1 MIQEIFLQNVK
12 EIQKSIYDYNPIRLE
27 PSEWIENNVFLTS
40 AESKYAGFFSYDR
53 SPYSKEIVDALSPSS
68 DVEMVAVMK
77 CVQSG
82 FTAGVIVPTIVY
94 TIGQNPC
101 NVIFVSGSDQL
112 VRDTVRDRLD
122 PVIQNSGNL
131 KELIR
136 PNSIKKAN
144 HRTGDTDVKK
154 EFLGGALT
162 CLTYRPSKLRQYSAK
177 IILADEFDDAPRN
190 NVTEGSIRSLLEG
203 RTVSFGDSKKL
214 CYISSPTTKGIS
226 NIEEVYEMGDK
237 RKWNWECP
245 HCKTYIPILWRVER
259 ENGSFGGI
267 KWELDENNELIED
280 SVHYECQNCTGKIE
294 YRQKTQLNLTGKW
307 IPTSKPI
314 RPQYRSYSFNA
325 LCIPAG
331 FDNWVTIVYQW
342 LKACPKNQPVDI
354 GLLKSFTNTRLGEL
368 WEDRGISP
376 RSNELMNNIGE
387 YEIGKIPDITCEA
400 DGNGKIA
407 LITLACDLGGIMDI
421 VNNNEDVRL
430 DWEILAHTSNGQTY
444 SINHG
449 SIGTFKRSKWRNNDD
464 KNKDSDRER
473 FTYIDGVSNSVWP
486 IFKKI
491 IYDSIEGESGI
502 YYDIDVTVIDTGN
515 FTKLANNF
523 ISSIKDRK
531 VFGVKGRADE
541 SYMKIDKN
549 TPLINHS
556 KTDRGTNYIVE
567 VELIKDKLANDMALI
582 CGTDGTQPNG
592 FMNFPQPYE
601 GKYNLKNYFS
611 HYESEHRV
619 PLIKN
624 DVEIGFK
631 WKKKRENNHFWDCR
645 VYGMAAREIFIA
657 DLKLYD
663 SKNRDLN
670 WINYCEL
677 INN

>member
-1 MIQEIFLQNVK
+1 MIQEIFLQNIK
-12 EIQKSIYDYNPIRLE
+12 EIQNSIYDYDPIRLE

-53 SPYSKEIVDALSPSS
+53 SPYSREIVDSLSPTS

-136 PNSIKKAN
+136 PNSLKKAN

-259 ENGSFGGI
+259 EDGTFGGI
-267 KWELDENNELIED
+267 KWELDENNELKED
-280 SVHYECQNCTGKIE
+280 TVHYECQNCNGKIE
-294 YRQKTQLNLTGKW
+294 YRQKTQLNLSGKW
-307 IPTSKPI
+307 IPTAKPV

-331 FDNWVTIVYQW
+331 FDNWITIVYQW

-368 WEDRGISP
+368 WEDRGVTP
-376 RSNELMNNIGE
+376 RSNDLMNNVGE
-387 YEIGKIPDITCEA
+387 YEIGKIPDLTSEA

-421 VNNNEDVRL
+421 VNQNEDVRL
-430 DWEILAHTSNGQTY
+430 DWELLAHTSNGQTY

-449 SIGTFKRSKWRNNDD
+449 SIGTFKRSKWRNNND

-473 FTYIDGVSNSVWP
+473 FTYIDGVHNSVWP
-486 IFKKI
+486 IFKEI
-491 IYDSIEGESGI
+491 IYKPIEGESGI

-523 ISSIKDRK
+523 ISGIKDRK

-541 SYMKIDKN
+541 SYLKTDRN
-549 TPLINHS
+549 APLINHS
-556 KTDRGTNYIVE
+556 KTDKGTNYIIE
-567 VELIKDKLANDMALI
+567 VELIKDKLASDMALI

-592 FMNFPQPYE
+592 FMNFPQPFD

-657 DLKLYD
+657 DLKLYE

-670 WINYCEL
+670 WENYCQMV
-677 INN
+677 NM

>member
-267 KWELDENNELIED
+267 KWQLDENNELIED

>member
-1 MIQEIFLQNVK
+1 MIQEIFLQNIK
-12 EIQKSIYDYNPIRLE
+12 EIQNSIYDYNPIRLE

-245 HCKTYIPILWRVER
+245 HCKTYIPILWRVEK
-259 ENGSFGGI
+259 EDGTFGGI
-267 KWELDENNELIED
+267 KWDLNDNGELIED
-280 SVHYECQNCTGKIE
+280 SVHYECQNCSGKIE
-294 YRQKTQLNLTGKW
+294 YRQKTQLNLSGKW
-307 IPTSKPI
+307 IPTAKPI

-331 FDNWVTIVYQW
+331 FDNWTTIVYQW

-368 WEDRGISP
+368 WEDRGVSP

-387 YEIGKIPDITCEA
+387 YQIGKIPDITCEA

-407 LITLACDLGGIMDI
+407 LISLACDLGGIMDI
-421 VNNNEDVRL
+421 VNQNEDVRL
-430 DWEILAHTSNGQTY
+430 DWELLAHTSNGQTY

-449 SIGTFKRSKWRNNDD
+449 SIGTFKRSKWRNNND

-473 FTYIDGVSNSVWP
+473 FTYIDGVPNSVWP

-502 YYDIDVTVIDTGN
+502 YYDIDITVIDTGN

-567 VELIKDKLANDMALI
+567 VELIKDKLASDMTLI
-582 CGTDGTQPNG
+582 CGSDGTQPNG
-592 FMNFPQPYE
+592 FMNFPQPAE
-601 GKYNLKNYFS
+601 GFYNLKNYFS

-657 DLKLYD
+657 DLKLYE

-670 WINYCEL
+670 WENYCQM
-677 INN
+677 INM

>member
-1 MIQEIFLQNVK
+1 MIQEIFLQNIK
-12 EIQKSIYDYNPIRLE
+12 EIQNSIYDYDPIRLE

-53 SPYSKEIVDALSPSS
+53 SPYSREIVDSLSPTS

-82 FTAGVIVPTIVY
+82 FTAGVIVPTIAY

-136 PNSIKKAN
+136 PNSLKKAN

-245 HCKTYIPILWRVER
+245 HCNTYIPILWRVER
-259 ENGSFGGI
+259 EDGTFGGI
-267 KWELDENNELIED
+267 KWELDDNNELKEET
-280 SVHYECQNCTGKIE
+280 VHYECQNCSGKIE
-294 YRQKTQLNLTGKW
+294 YRQKTQLNLSGKW

-331 FDNWVTIVYQW
+331 FDNWITIVYQW
-342 LKACPKNQPVDI
+342 IKACPKNQPVDI

-368 WEDRGISP
+368 WEDRGVTP
-376 RSNELMNNIGE
+376 RSNDLMNNIGE
-387 YEIGKIPDITCEA
+387 YKLGKIPDLTCEA
-400 DGNGKIA
+400 EGNGKIA
-407 LITLACDLGGIMDI
+407 LISLACDLGGIMDI
-421 VNNNEDVRL
+421 VNQNEDVRL
-430 DWEILAHTSNGQTY
+430 DWELLAHTSNGQTY

-449 SIGTFKRSKWRNNDD
+449 SIGTFKRSKWRDNND

-473 FTYIDGVSNSVWP
+473 FTYIDGVPNSVWP

-523 ISSIKDRK
+523 ISGIKDRK

-541 SYMKIDKN
+541 SYLKTDRNM
-549 TPLINHS
+549 PLINHS
-556 KTDRGTNYIVE
+556 KTDKGTNYIVE
-567 VELIKDKLANDMALI
+567 VELIKDKLASDMALV
-582 CGTDGTQPNG
+582 CGSDGTQPNG
-592 FMNFPQPYE
+592 FMNFPQPFD
-601 GKYNLKNYFS
+601 GQYNLKNYFS

-645 VYGMAAREIFIA
+645 VYNMAAREIFIA
-657 DLKLYD
+657 DLKLYE

-670 WINYCEL
+670 WENYCQM